1 MGIITLD
8 VLARANRA
16 PSSTGWLSV
25 PLVYNQLYVF
35 TLANFTTETS
45 PAYADPDGDAFHSL
59 KISSL
64 PTQGTL
70 VNNSVAST
78 VGDVVTSADLSG
90 GLFTY
95 QADAADTDGYSD
107 GFMKFTVSD
116 VGSFLYTTSPKV
128 VTIVVGTNENAAPSS
143 VGNGEADVT
152 VGSTLVFTRNM
163 LTTQLNPP
171 YEDPEG
177 DIASMLLVVSVPSH
191 GLLKLDGVTVVD
203 NQEIDFTD
211 IDSGLLS
218 YVSNEYPSGGIE
230 GFEFK
235 ISDVGSGL
243 YVG

>member
-8 VLARANRA
+8 VLAIDNRA
-16 PSSTGWLSV
+16 PNSTGWLSV
-25 PLVYNQLYVF
+25 PLVYNELYVF
-35 TLANFTTETS
+35 TLANFTTETT

-59 KISSL
+59 KIASL
-64 PTQGTL
+64 PSQGTL

-116 VGSFLYTTSPKV
+116 VGSLLYTTSPKV
-128 VTIVVGTNENAAPSS
+128 VTIVVGTSENSAPSS
-143 VGNGEADVT
+143 VGSGEADIT

-177 DIASMLLVVSVPSH
+177 DIASMLLVVSIPTFGYLKLNGVLVTNGQEITFANIDL
-191 GLLKLDGVTVVD
+191 GLLT
-203 NQEIDFTD
+203 
-211 IDSGLLS
+211 
-218 YVSNEYPSGGIE
+218 YYSNEYPSGGIE